1 LGFGGALTS
10 AAPEGALGLL
20 GEGAGVLDVVGA
32 GAGVLDVGVEVVV
45 GGALGPVVCSL
56 GVVSVG
62 VVPVPSGSVFQV
74 SAASAPVETGPR
86 PAAVRPPPAIAETS
100 ARHAHRRAPKWGV
113 MRRSWSSGGRPMVVV
128 GASSPQTL
136 GYAHRDSYRQRST
149 KA

>member
-1 LGFGGALTS
+1 LDAVTFWRRCSTTAGPFALGFGGALTS
-10 AAPEGALGLL
+10 ASPDGALGL
-20 GEGAGVLDVVGA
+20 GEGVGVLDVVGA

-100 ARHAHRRAPKWGV
+100 ARHAHLRAPK
-113 MRRSWSSGGRPMVVV
+113 
-128 GASSPQTL
+128 
-136 GYAHRDSYRQRST
+136 
-149 KA
+149 